1 MRPCGPGY
9 ADLPASSEL
18 APRPGFL
25 GRRLGSRML
34 RVRLMPL
41 GASVSVLGERAWLAR
56 RAECLFG
63 EKFFWGGREWGDQNF
78 DPPAHG
84 GEEPPGL
91 RPRLT
96 DKTCSE

>member
-41 GASVSVLGERAWLAR
+41 DASMSAQMGERAWLAR
-56 RAECLFG
+56 RAKGIVAG
-63 EKFFWGGREWGDQNF
+63 ENFLGR
-78 DPPAHG
+78 
-84 GEEPPGL
+84 
-91 RPRLT
+91 
-96 DKTCSE
+96 

>member
-41 GASVSVLGERAWLAR
+41 GASVSVLGERAWPAR
-56 RAECLFG
+56 RAKGIVSGREI
-63 EKFFWGGREWGDQNF
+63 FWGGRDWGAQISEAL
-78 DPPAHG
+78 AHG
-84 GEEPPGL
+84 AGRWLAERG
-91 RPRLT
+91 
-96 DKTCSE
+96 

>member
-41 GASVSVLGERAWLAR
+41 DASVSVQKGERAWLAR
-56 RAECLFG
+56 RAKGIVG
-63 EKFFWGGREWGDQNF
+63 ERIFL
-78 DPPAHG
+78 G
-84 GEEPPGL
+84 GEPGGVARFQKL
-91 RPRLT
+91 RP
-96 DKTCSE
+96 KG

>member
-41 GASVSVLGERAWLAR
+41 DASVSVQKGERAWLAR
-56 RAECLFG
+56 RAKGIVAG
-63 EKFFWGGREWGDQNF
+63 ENFLGR
-78 DPPAHG
+78 
-84 GEEPPGL
+84 
-91 RPRLT
+91 
-96 DKTCSE
+96 

>member
-63 EKFFWGGREWGDQNF
+63 ENFFGAVENGVIRISIPRPMGVRS
-78 DPPAHG
+78 PPVCD
-84 GEEPPGL
+84 
-91 RPRLT
+91 R
-96 DKTCSE
+96 D

>member
-41 GASVSVLGERAWLAR
+41 GASVSVLGERAWPAR
-56 RAECLFG
+56 RAKGIVGERIFG
-63 EKFFWGGREWGDQNF
+63 GCRDWGAQISEAV
-78 DPPAHG
+78 AHA
-84 GEEPPGL
+84 PGWSSRDL
-91 RPRLT
+91 G
-96 DKTCSE
+96 